1 MKSILKVLSIC
12 IFLSSNVVAQVEE
25 ESSLNKSDSLSSNLV
40 VQVEEDSTSTKSYS
54 RRSEFKHAIN
64 ICPIAPIFGFYSIN
78 YEYLISPKN
87 GIIARFDYEDI
98 PQTYTAASIESSGIG
113 FTLNYRRHFSGEM
126 NSLFLGAYTRYRNYK
141 GKGELESEKL
151 DLDIQSYS
159 FGLNAG
165 KRWAWNSGFNIVFS
179 LGYGIDINTRKAN
192 PTDDSIE
199 AIVDQFEEDYDFM
212 SPFYGE
218 FSIGY
223 AF

>member
-1 MKSILKVLSIC
+1 MKSVLKVLSIC

-25 ESSLNKSDSLSSNLV
+25 EP
-40 VQVEEDSTSTKSYS
+40 TSTKSNS
-54 RRSEFKHAIN
+54 PRSEFKHAIN
-64 ICPIAPIFGFYSIN
+64 ICPIAPLFGFYSIN
-78 YEYLISPKN
+78 YEYLISSKN
-87 GIIARFDYEDI
+87 GIVARFDYEDI
-98 PQTYTAASIESSGIG
+98 PQTYTAASIESSGVG
-113 FTLNYRRHFSGEM
+113 FTLNYRRHLPGEM

-141 GKGELESEKL
+141 GKGELESEKF
-151 DLDIQSYS
+151 DLDMQSYS
-159 FGLNAG
+159 IGLNAG

-179 LGYGIDINTRKAN
+179 LGYGIDINKWEAN

-199 AIVDQFEEDYDFM
+199 SILDQFEQDYEFM